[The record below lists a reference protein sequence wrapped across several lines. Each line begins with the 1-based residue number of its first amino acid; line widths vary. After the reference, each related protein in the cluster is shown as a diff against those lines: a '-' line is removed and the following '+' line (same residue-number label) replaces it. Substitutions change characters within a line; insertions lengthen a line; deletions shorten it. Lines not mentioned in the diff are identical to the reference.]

1 MMYLRAAE
9 HRRGRQSGRR
19 SANGPRSVSQYGKLL
34 FELIEKIPKIRIKI
48 GWHELSVCGGG
59 GEWCCEKGGRERRGK
74 ATGSRGR
81 ARVRRKSERER
92 ARAVVSRG
100 GVAV

>member
-59 GEWCCEKGGRERRGK
+59 VSGVVRKVVVREEGRLPGQEGGRECGE
-74 ATGSRGR
+74 SRSEN
-81 ARVRRKSERER
+81 ARVQL
-92 ARAVVSRG
+92 
-100 GVAV
+100 

>member
-1 MMYLRAAE
+1 MYLRAAE

-34 FELIEKIPKIRIKI
+34 FELIEKIPKIPIKI

-59 GEWCCEKGGRERRGK
+59 VSGVVRKVVVREEGRLPGQEGGRECGE
-74 ATGSRGR
+74 SRSEN
-81 ARVRRKSERER
+81 ARVQL
-92 ARAVVSRG
+92 
-100 GVAV
+100 